1 MQRKKGKP
9 HWTWSER

>member
-9 HWTWSER
+9 HWIWSER